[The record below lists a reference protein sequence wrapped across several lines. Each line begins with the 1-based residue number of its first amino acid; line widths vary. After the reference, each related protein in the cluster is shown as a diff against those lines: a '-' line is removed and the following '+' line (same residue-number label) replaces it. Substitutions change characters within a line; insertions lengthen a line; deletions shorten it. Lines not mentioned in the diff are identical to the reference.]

1 MGPNAKVPVLLS
13 EEECANHEILE
24 HCGRDDVH
32 EQREALQEYEGV
44 IHAPPISMRP
54 HEPHGFDGTTM
65 RVTATTTVTRRW
77 RIRWRLN
84 RHP

>member
-1 MGPNAKVPVLLS
+1 MGPDVKAPPPCR
-13 EEECANHEILE
+13 EEESANHEILE

-44 IHAPPISMRP
+44 IHASPIAMRP
-54 HEPHGFDGTTM
+54 HEPHGFDGTTTQ
-65 RVTATTTVTRRW
+65 VTTTTTFARRW